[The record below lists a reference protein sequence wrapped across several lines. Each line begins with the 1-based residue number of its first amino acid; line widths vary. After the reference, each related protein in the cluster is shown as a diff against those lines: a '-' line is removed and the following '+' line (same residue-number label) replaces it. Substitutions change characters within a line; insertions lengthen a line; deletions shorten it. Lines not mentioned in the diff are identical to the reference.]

1 MCIGGAFLPIPDIFS
16 KRQKKARGETP
27 DVYSYDDLPNPLRVQ
42 IVQIWLTKLGTNTEY
57 YSTFRSSEVVK
68 EAYDFIVETL
78 RHEYGVF
85 QLVDTRGT
93 PQPPVEELCNFFLN
107 EQDVEK
113 ALDAVELAFRSIE
126 VIQSRRGRSK
136 KATDA
141 VQELNQRFKEH
152 GVGYEFN
159 SPHIFRKDSEML
171 HEAVVKPAL
180 RLLNEKQY
188 AGAQEEFVRAHE
200 HYRKGNAKEALNE
213 CLKSFE
219 SVMKA
224 ICDKNGWP
232 YRKDA
237 TSKSLIETCLSNGL
251 IPPFWQ
257 SHYSS
262 LGNLLASSVPTG
274 RNKLGGHGQGTKPV
288 SVPDYLVAYMLHM
301 TGSAIVFLAEAEK
314 NLP

>member
-1 MCIGGAFLPIPDIFS
+1 MFTGRTVLPILDIFS
-16 KRQKKARGETP
+16 KRQQKMRGETP

-42 IVQIWLTKLGTNTEY
+42 IVQIWAAKLGTEEEY
-57 YSTFRSSEVVK
+57 YRSSEVK
-68 EAYDFIVETL
+68 GAYDFIVENL

-85 QLVDTRGT
+85 QLVETRAKR
-93 PQPPVEELCNFFLN
+93 QSPVKELFNFFLSERN
-107 EQDVEK
+107 VEK
-113 ALDAVELAFRSIE
+113 ALDAVELAFRCIE
-126 VIQSRRGRSK
+126 LRQSRRGRPK
-136 KATDA
+136 EANDA
-141 VQELNQRFKEH
+141 VEELNKRFKEH

-171 HEAVVKPAL
+171 HEVVVKPAL
-180 RLLNEKQY
+180 RLLNQKQY

-219 SVMKA
+219 SVMKP
-224 ICDKNGWP
+224 ICDKNGCP
-232 YRKDA
+232 YREEA
-237 TSKSLIETCLSNGL
+237 TSKPLIETCLRNGL

-262 LGNLLASSVPTG
+262 LGKLLESSGPTG
-274 RNKLGGHGQGTKPV
+274 RNKLGGHGQGTRPV
-288 SVPDYLVAYMLHM
+288 SVPDHLVAYMLHM